1 MLFFQCAAFSL
12 RAVIERRW
20 RCSDGNE
27 QYTTDYFIIIIIID
41 KTDAGLNGLSIQDIT
56 YLCDVI
62 NMHNNY

>member
-20 RCSDGNE
+20 RRSDGNE
-27 QYTTDYFIIIIIID
+27 RYTTDYFIIIIIIIIID

-56 YLCDVI
+56 
-62 NMHNNY
+62 